1 MNKWVLV
8 AIGIAAI
15 AVVLLFLM
23 PTITKAL
30 TPSPTP
36 TSPTPTSPTPTP
48 STSTPTPSPG
58 STSSGTIT
66 VNHFLITNGCT
77 GPYCWAEIQFTP
89 SSSLVGATLQKVTVN
104 YSNGSSYSFCG
115 SIPISSGTN
124 TVWLNDY
131 MPCNHLGCNAPT
143 ITSLTFVTSAGSVTV
158 KVTPTPSTF
167 SLGNNY
173 LVGGC

>member
-36 TSPTPTSPTPTP
+36 TPT
-48 STSTPTPSPG
+48 TSTPTPSPGSTPG

-66 VNHFLITNGCT
+66 VNQFLITNGCT
-77 GPYCWAEIQFTP
+77 GSYCWAEIQFTP

-124 TVWLNDY
+124 TVWLNDFL
-131 MPCNHLGCNAPT
+131 PCNHLGCNAPT

-158 KVTPTPSTF
+158 NVTPTATTF
-167 SLGNNY
+167 TLGNNY

>member
-1 MNKWVLV
+1 MLIKMNKWVLV

-36 TSPTPTSPTPTP
+36 TP
-48 STSTPTPSPG
+48 STSTPTPSSSPLP
-58 STSSGTIT
+58 SGTIT
-66 VNHFLITNGCT
+66 VNQFLITNGCT
-77 GPYCWAEIQFTP
+77 GSYCWAEIQFTP

-124 TVWLNDY
+124 TVWLNDFL
-131 MPCNHLGCNAPT
+131 PCNHLGCNAPT

-158 KVTPTPSTF
+158 NVTPTATTF
-167 SLGNNY
+167 TLGNNY
-173 LVGGC
+173 LVGGCS

>member
-36 TSPTPTSPTPTP
+36 TP
-48 STSTPTPSPG
+48 STSTPTPSSSPLP
-58 STSSGTIT
+58 SGTIT
-66 VNHFLITNGCT
+66 VNQFLITNGCT
-77 GPYCWAEIQFTP
+77 GSYCWAEIQFTP

-131 MPCNHLGCNAPT
+131 LPCNHLGCNAPT

-158 KVTPTPSTF
+158 NVTPTPSTF
-167 SLGNNY
+167 NLGNNY
-173 LVGGC
+173 LVGGCS

>member
-36 TSPTPTSPTPTP
+36 PP
-48 STSTPTPSPG
+48 STSTPTSSSSPLP
-58 STSSGTIT
+58 SGTIT
-66 VNHFLITNGCT
+66 VNQFLITNGCT
-77 GPYCWAEIQFTP
+77 GSYCWAQIQLTP
-89 SSSLVGATLQKVTVN
+89 SSSLVGATLQRVTVN

-131 MPCNHLGCNAPT
+131 LPCNHLGCNAPT

-158 KVTPTPSTF
+158 NVTPTASTF
-167 SLGNNY
+167 TLGNNY
-173 LVGGC
+173 LVGGCS

>member
-1 MNKWVLV
+1 MGILIKMNKWVLI

-23 PTITKAL
+23 PTITKAM

-36 TSPTPTSPTPTP
+36 TPT
-48 STSTPTPSPG
+48 TSTPTPSPG

-66 VNHFLITNGCT
+66 VNQFLITNGCT
-77 GPYCWAEIQFTP
+77 GSYCWAEIVFTP
-89 SSSLVGATLQKVTVN
+89 SSSLVGATLQQVTVN

-131 MPCNHLGCNAPT
+131 LPCNHLGCNAPT

-158 KVTPTPSTF
+158 NVTPTATTF
-167 SLGNNY
+167 TLGNNY
-173 LVGGC
+173 LVGGCS

>member
-1 MNKWVLV
+1 MRILIKMNKWVLV

-36 TSPTPTSPTPTP
+36 TPT
-48 STSTPTPSPG
+48 TSTPTPSPG

-66 VNHFLITNGCT
+66 VNQFLITNGCT
-77 GPYCWAEIQFTP
+77 GPYCWAEIVFTP

-104 YSNGSSYSFCG
+104 YSNGSRYSFCG

-131 MPCNHLGCNAPT
+131 LPCNHLGCNAPT

-158 KVTPTPSTF
+158 NVTPSTASTF
-167 SLGNNY
+167 NLGNNY